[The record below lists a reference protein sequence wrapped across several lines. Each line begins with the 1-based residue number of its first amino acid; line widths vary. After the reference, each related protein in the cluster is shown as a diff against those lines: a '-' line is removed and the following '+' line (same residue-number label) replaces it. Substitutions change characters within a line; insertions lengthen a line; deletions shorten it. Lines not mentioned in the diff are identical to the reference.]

1 VSGALLTRADL
12 PGSGL
17 VEDACDVVIVGSGP
31 AGSTAARVL
40 SAAGWDVI
48 IVEEGAPF
56 PPEARRG
63 DAWTG
68 FKHGWR
74 DVSMQVAQGR
84 AVTPFLQGKAVGG
97 STPINGAIIHRMP
110 ESIHA
115 GWADRHGLG
124 DTLPFAD
131 LERIFDQLDAELC
144 VAPTPEEAWGGN
156 NARFKQGA
164 DALGWVSNPTKR
176 AVDGC
181 ARSAR
186 CNQGCATARKR
197 SMDQTYIPRVIGE
210 GARVYAECRV
220 ERIVEESGRAVGV
233 VGRFRDPVK
242 GTPSRRLRVHARRA
256 VVLAAGAIHT
266 PHLLLKH
273 GLGKASPVLGQR
285 LQAHPGASIMA
296 IFDDPVRMFDGA
308 TQGYE
313 TTEFWG
319 ERMKFE
325 TVGLPPAVAVQ
336 RMPGFGPALMRRV
349 ANLDH
354 IAHWGAQIRATTH
367 GSVRK
372 GWFGKPSIRWS
383 LEPQDVARFKLCFR
397 RLAELAFAA
406 GARAIW
412 PGIAGVPQTVR
423 SMDELRVLDT
433 LPDDP
438 RLFHSICA
446 HIFGTATV
454 GTDPRSSVLRPT
466 GESWS
471 VKRLFAVDASV
482 FPTNLGVNPQ
492 HTICAVAW
500 KLAEGMADGAIES
513 ATNP

>member
-1 VSGALLTRADL
+1 MSGGLFTRADL

-17 VEDACDVVIVGSGP
+17 VEDSCDVVIVGSGP

-40 SAAGWDVI
+40 SEAGWDVV

-56 PPEARRG
+56 PPAARRG
-63 DAWTG
+63 DAWSG
-68 FKHGWR
+68 FRHGWR
-74 DVSMQVAQGR
+74 DVSMQVAKGR

-115 GWADRHGLG
+115 GWVDRHGLG
-124 DTLPFAD
+124 DTLPYDALD
-131 LERIFDQLDAELC
+131 RIFDQLDEELS
-144 VAPTPEEAWGGN
+144 VAPTPEAAWGGN
-156 NARFKQGA
+156 NTRFKQAA
-164 DALGWVSNPTKR
+164 DALGWQSNPTNR

-181 ARSAR
+181 ERTAR
-186 CNQGCATARKR
+186 CNQGCAGGRKQ
-197 SMDQTYIPRVIGE
+197 SMDQTYIPRVIAE
-210 GARVYAECRV
+210 GARVFSECRV
-220 ERIVEESGRAVGV
+220 ESILEEQGRAVGV

-273 GLGKASPVLGQR
+273 GLGRSNPVLGRR
-285 LQAHPGASIMA
+285 LQTHPGASIMA
-296 IFDDPVRMFDGA
+296 VFDDPIRMFDGA
-308 TQGYE
+308 TQGFE
-313 TTEFWG
+313 STEFWG

-325 TVGLPPAVAVQ
+325 TVGLPPAVAVH

-349 ANLDH
+349 ANVDH
-354 IAHWGAQIRATTH
+354 VAHWGAQIRATTH
-367 GSVRK
+367 GRVAR
-372 GWFGKPSIRWS
+372 GWFGKPSIEWS
-383 LEPQDVARFKLCFR
+383 LEPQDVARFKICFR
-397 RLAELAFAA
+397 RLTELAFAA
-406 GARAIW
+406 GARAVW
-412 PGIAGVPQTVR
+412 PSIAGVPQTVR
-423 SMDELRVLDT
+423 HPSEMAVLDT

-446 HIFGTATV
+446 HIFGTATL
-454 GTDPRSSVLRPT
+454 GTSATSSVLRPT
-466 GESWS
+466 GETWS

-492 HTICAVAW
+492 HSICAVAW
-500 KLAEGMADGAIES
+500 KLAEGLAEA
-513 ATNP
+513 P

>member
-1 VSGALLTRADL
+1 MSGALYTRANL

-17 VEDACDVVIVGSGP
+17 VEDSCDAVIVGSGP

-40 SAAGWDVI
+40 SEAGWDVI

-56 PPEARRG
+56 PPEFRRG

-68 FKHGWR
+68 FKRGWR

-110 ESIHA
+110 QRIHA
-115 GWADRHGLG
+115 AWADRHGLG
-124 DTLPFAD
+124 ETLPYDALD
-131 LERIFDQLDAELC
+131 GIFDRLDDELS
-144 VAPTPEEAWGGN
+144 VEPTPEAAWGGN
-156 NARFKQGA
+156 NSRFKQGA
-164 DALGWVSNPTKR
+164 DALGWTSNPTRR

-181 ARSAR
+181 ERTAR
-186 CNQGCATARKR
+186 CNQGCATARKQ
-197 SMDQTYIPRVIGE
+197 SMDQTYIPRVIHE
-210 GARVYAECRV
+210 GARLYSECRV
-220 ERIVEESGRAVGV
+220 ERIIESSGRAVGV
-233 VGRFRDPVK
+233 IGRFRDPVK

-273 GLGKASPVLGQR
+273 GLGKASPVLGHR

-296 IFDDPVRMFDGA
+296 VFDDPIGIFDGA

-313 TTEFWG
+313 TSAFWG

-354 IAHWGAQIRATTH
+354 IAHWGAQIRATTR
-367 GSVRK
+367 GRVRR

-383 LEPQDVARFKLCFR
+383 LEPQDVALFKICFK
-397 RLAELAFAA
+397 RLTALAFAA
-406 GARAIW
+406 GARAVW
-412 PGIAGVPQTVR
+412 PGISGVPQTIR
-423 SMDELRVLDT
+423 DPSELAILDT

-446 HIFGTATV
+446 HIFGTATL
-454 GTDPRSSVLRPT
+454 GTSAASSVLKPT
-466 GESWS
+466 GESWA
-471 VKRLFAVDASV
+471 VRRLFALDASV

-500 KLAEGMADGAIES
+500 RLAEALAED
-513 ATNP
+513 TPRT